1 MNALQ
6 NTGAINDFRALATV
20 KFKSE
25 GAKMKR
31 CYIQAHNRR
40 IQQLAWRL
48 LFPLLGMASLFWFLV
63 RVIPKPSRA
72 TYPCMKVAFPLA
84 SGFVTW
90 LIGLVGS
97 IGAFKLARQ
106 HFQRAQYW
114 AMGIFMLAGVG
125 AGYLAMIQMSQTAK
139 SDIRYNYNYPANQPI
154 GKAQGIFPGRVAWA
168 WNPEATNENQ
178 TGTDDGKIAVSE
190 NDDYYFLIKN
200 NNQAVIDSMMDD
212 VVRNLTGQPTVAN
225 AWQALFK
232 FHNRKKLDR
241 DSSYTPGEKIFIKI
255 NATSILQGDGGQPW
269 HTWEPT
275 QLTKYKPT
283 WWAHPDVV
291 ETTPQVVLAVLRQ
304 LVNHAGVQQQDIYI
318 GDPMKNVYKH
328 LFDYWKT
335 EFPNVNVL
343 GNDIEYHGLNLA
355 ALGRVPVVKT
365 ASDLLFYSDKGQV
378 MNEAVSDKL
387 YTIHEQA
394 SYLINIASLKA
405 HACAGITLCAKNHF
419 GSQARAGA
427 RHLHKGLV
435 GEENDQP
442 YRTEYGMY
450 RVQVDLMGHRLLG
463 GNTVLFV
470 VDGLYSAI
478 EGWSDAYPIKWQMA
492 PFNNDF
498 TNSILA
504 SLDPVA
510 LESVCFDLLRT
521 EYHGPKVE
529 FNRPN
534 MAGVD
539 DYLRQAAD
547 STNWPTGLVY
557 DPENDGTPISSLGVY
572 EHWNNPID
580 MQYSRNLG
588 TGEGIEL
595 VKLFLRPTAVQTPD
609 GSHAVTNFRLKP
621 NYPNPFNA
629 STLIAYEL
637 DVAAHVTLSVF
648 NIRGERVISL
658 ADEYQ
663 TAGTYSLIWQGTHSN
678 GSPAPSGVYICQL
691 NLATASG
698 NFSESRKMVLQK

>member
-1 MNALQ
+1 M
-6 NTGAINDFRALATV
+6 
-20 KFKSE
+20 KFFHSHPISSQL
-25 GAKMKR
+25 KR
-31 CYIQAHNRR
+31 FVERLFFPILGLMS
-40 IQQLAWRL
+40 LAW
-48 LFPLLGMASLFWFLV
+48 FLI

-72 TYPCMKVAFPLA
+72 AYPCMKVAFPIA
-84 SGFVTW
+84 SASITW
-90 LIGLVGS
+90 LIGL
-97 IGAFKLARQ
+97 LASVSALKMA
-106 HFQRAQYW
+106 HQRFRNAQYW
-114 AMGIFMLAGVG
+114 AMAIFIVAGLA
-125 AGYLAMIQMSQTAK
+125 AGFFVVTRMSQPAQ
-139 SDIRYNYNYPANQPI
+139 SSIAYNYNYPANQPM

-178 TGTDDGKIAVSE
+178 TGRDDGRIEVSE

-200 NNQAVIDSMMDD
+200 NNQAVIDSMMDA
-212 VVRNLTGQPTVAN
+212 VVMNLTGQSTVAD
-225 AWQALFK
+225 AWHALFK
-232 FHNRKKLDR
+232 FHNQKKSGR
-241 DSSYTPGEKIFIKI
+241 DSSYVSGEKIFIKI

-291 ETTPQVVLAVLRQ
+291 ETTPQVVLSVLRQ
-304 LVNHAGVQQQDIYI
+304 LVNHAGVRQEDIYI

-328 LFDYWKT
+328 LFDYWKA

-365 ASDLLFYSDKGQV
+365 ASDLLFYSDKGKV

-387 YTIHEQA
+387 YTIHEEA
-394 SYLINIASLKA
+394 AYLINIASLKA

-419 GSQARAGA
+419 GSQARESAG
-427 RHLHKGLV
+427 HLHKGLV
-435 GEENDQP
+435 GEENDRP
-442 YRTEYGMY
+442 YRTNYGMY
-450 RVQVDLMGHRLLG
+450 RVQVDMMGHRLLG

-470 VDGLYSAI
+470 VDGLYSAT
-478 EGWSDAYPIKWQMA
+478 EGWSDAYPIKWKMA

-521 EYHGPKVE
+521 EYHGPQVE

-547 STNWPTGLVY
+547 STNWPEGIVY

-572 EHWNNPID
+572 EHWNNAMD

-588 TGEGIEL
+588 AGEGIEL
-595 VKLFLRPTAVQTPD
+595 VKLFPKTTAVEKPD
-609 GSHAVTNFRLKP
+609 PNLAVTDFHLKP
-621 NYPNPFNA
+621 NYPNPFNL
-629 STLIAYEL
+629 STTISYEL
-637 DVAAHVTLSVF
+637 GASGRVKLSIH
-648 NIRGERVISL
+648 NLRGERVILLVDAEQAVGAYSFVWN
-658 ADEYQ
+658 
-663 TAGTYSLIWQGTHSN
+663 GTNSSGATL
-678 GSPAPSGVYICQL
+678 PSGVYVIKLEIKSTKGHFIQ
-691 NLATASG
+691 SM
-698 NFSESRKMVLQK
+698 KMVLQK

>member
-1 MNALQ
+1 MKISHIQ
-6 NTGAINDFRALATV
+6 SRIPKINRTAA
-20 KFKSE
+20 
-25 GAKMKR
+25 
-31 CYIQAHNRR
+31 
-40 IQQLAWRL
+40 RL
-48 LFPLLGMASLFWFLV
+48 FFPLLGLASLLWFLV

-72 TYPCMKVAFPLA
+72 AYPCMKVAFPIA

-90 LIGLVGS
+90 LIGLFGS
-97 IGAFKLARQ
+97 VGAFQLARR
-106 HFQRAQYW
+106 HFQRAHYW
-114 AMGIFMLAGVG
+114 ATGIFMVAGIS
-125 AGYLAMIQMSQTAK
+125 AGYFTMIQMSQPAK
-139 SDIRYNYNYPANQPI
+139 STIVYNYQHPANEPM
-154 GKAQGIFPGRVAWA
+154 GRARGIFPGRVAWA
-168 WNPEATNENQ
+168 WNPDATNENQ
-178 TGTDDGKIAVSE
+178 TGKDDGKIPVSE

-212 VVRNLTGQPTVAN
+212 VVLNLTGTTSVAD
-225 AWQALFK
+225 AWQALFR
-232 FHNRKKLDR
+232 FHNRNKSGR
-241 DSSYTPGEKIFIKI
+241 DSSYTPGEIIFIKI
-255 NATSILQGDGGQPW
+255 NATSIIQGDGGQPW

-291 ETTPQVVLAVLRQ
+291 ETTPQVVLSVLRQ
-304 LVNHAGVQQQDIYI
+304 LIHQAGVRQQDIYI

-328 LFDYWKT
+328 LFDYWKA

-343 GNDIEYHGLNLA
+343 GNDIEYHGLDLA

-365 ASDLLFYSDKGQV
+365 ASDVLFYSDKGKV
-378 MNEAVSDKL
+378 MNQAVSDKL

-394 SYLINIASLKA
+394 AYLINIASLKA

-419 GSQARAGA
+419 GSQARADA
-427 RHLHKGLV
+427 SHLHKGLV
-435 GEENDQP
+435 GEENDRP
-442 YRTEYGMY
+442 YRTDYGLY

-478 EGWSDAYPIKWQMA
+478 EGWSDAYPRKWQMA

-498 TNSILA
+498 ANSIFA

-521 EYHGPKVE
+521 EYHGPQVE

-547 STNWPTGLVY
+547 SSNWPGGIVY
-557 DPENDGTPISSLGVY
+557 DPENDGIPISSLGVY
-572 EHWNNPID
+572 EHWNNPTD

-588 TGEGIEL
+588 TGNGIEL
-595 VKLFLRPTAVQTPD
+595 VKLFPRTTAVHAPD
-609 GSHAVTNFRLKP
+609 RSNSPSGFQVKP
-621 NYPNPFNA
+621 NYPNPFNV
-629 STLIAYEL
+629 STQIAYEL
-637 DVAAHVTLSVF
+637 GAAAKVKLSIY
-648 NIRGERVISL
+648 NIRGELVASL
-658 ADEYQ
+658 VDDFQPSGRYALNWHGTDAD
-663 TAGTYSLIWQGTHSN
+663 GRLV
-678 GSPAPSGVYICQL
+678 PSGVYIYKL
-691 NLATASG
+691 EATSSRG
-698 NFSESRKMVLQK
+698 NFIASKKMVLQK

>member
-1 MNALQ
+1 MKILVSQAGC
-6 NTGAINDFRALATV
+6 T
-20 KFKSE
+20 KFKRLT
-25 GAKMKR
+25 G
-31 CYIQAHNRR
+31 R
-40 IQQLAWRL
+40 IV
-48 LFPLLGMASLFWFLV
+48 FPILGLASLIWFLV

-72 TYPCMKVAFPLA
+72 AYPCMKVAFPIA

-90 LIGLVGS
+90 LMGLMASVS
-97 IGAFKLARQ
+97 AFKLAKQR
-106 HFQRAQYW
+106 FQQAHYW
-114 AMGIFMLAGVG
+114 AMGLFIVTGAIAGFFT
-125 AGYLAMIQMSQTAK
+125 LTQMSQRAA
-139 SDIRYNYNYPANQPI
+139 SSIAYNYYFPANQPI
-154 GKAQGIFPGRVAWA
+154 GQAKGIFPGRVAWA
-168 WNPEATNENQ
+168 WNPDATNENQ
-178 TGTDDGKIAVSE
+178 TGKDDGRIAVSE

-200 NNQAVIDSMMDD
+200 NNQAVIDSMMDA
-212 VVRNLTGQPTVAN
+212 VVLNLTGETTVSD
-225 AWQALFK
+225 AWRALFR
-232 FHNRKKLDR
+232 FHNRNKSGK
-241 DSSYTPGEKIFIKI
+241 DSSYAPGEKIFIKI

-291 ETTPQVVLAVLRQ
+291 ETTPQIVLSVLRQ
-304 LVNHAGVQQQDIYI
+304 LVNHAGVRQQDIYI

-328 LFDYWKT
+328 LFDYWKA
-335 EFPNVNVL
+335 EFPDVNVL

-365 ASDLLFYSDKGQV
+365 ASDLLFYSDKGKV
-378 MNEAVSDKL
+378 MNEALSDKL

-394 SYLINIASLKA
+394 AYLINIASLKA

-419 GSQARAGA
+419 GSQARADA
-427 RHLHKGLV
+427 SHLHKGLL
-435 GEENDQP
+435 GEENDRP
-442 YRTEYGMY
+442 YRTDYGLY

-478 EGWSDAYPIKWQMA
+478 EGWSDAYPIKWKMA

-498 TNSILA
+498 TNSIFA

-510 LESVCFDLLRT
+510 LESVCFDFLRT
-521 EYHGPKVE
+521 EYHGPQVE

-547 STNWPTGLVY
+547 STNWPAGIVY

-595 VKLFLRPTAVQTPD
+595 VKLFPRTTAVEQPNSGD
-609 GSHAVTNFRLKP
+609 LVTGFQLKP

-629 STLIAYEL
+629 STTIAYHL
-637 DVAAHVTLSVF
+637 AAAARVKLSIY
-648 NIRGERVISL
+648 NLRGERVISL
-658 ADEYQ
+658 VDEYQ
-663 TAGTYSLIWQGTHSN
+663 NAGNYSLIWHGVNFS
-678 GSPAPSGVYICQL
+678 GAAVASGVYVSKL
-691 NLATASG
+691 EVNSASG
-698 NFSESRKMVLQK
+698 NFVQARRMVLQK

>member
-1 MNALQ
+1 
-6 NTGAINDFRALATV
+6 
-20 KFKSE
+20 
-25 GAKMKR
+25 MKR
-31 CYIQAHNRR
+31 CHIPVHDRR
-40 IQQLAWRL
+40 IKQLVWRL
-48 LFPLLGMASLFWFLV
+48 WFPLLGMASLFWFLV
-63 RVIPKPSRA
+63 RVLPKPSRA

-90 LIGLVGS
+90 LIGLGGS

-114 AMGIFMLAGVG
+114 AMGIFMVAGVG

-154 GKAQGIFPGRVAWA
+154 GKARGIFPGRVAWA
-168 WNPEATNENQ
+168 WNPAATNENQ
-178 TGTDDGKIAVSE
+178 TGKDDGKIGVSE
-190 NDDYYFLIKN
+190 TDDYYFLIKN

-212 VVRNLTGQPTVAN
+212 VVRNLTGQPTVAA
-225 AWQALFK
+225 AWQVLFK
-232 FHNRKKLDR
+232 FHNQQTLGH

-283 WWAHPDVV
+283 WMPRPDIV
-291 ETTPQVVLAVLRQ
+291 ETTPQTVLSMLRQ
-304 LVNHAGVQQQDIYI
+304 LVNQVGVRQQDIYI

-328 LFDYWKT
+328 LFDYWKA

-365 ASDLLFYSDKGQV
+365 SSDVLFYSDKGAV
-378 MNEAVSDKL
+378 MDQAVSDKL

-419 GSQARAGA
+419 GSQARSDAS
-427 RHLHKGLV
+427 HLHKGLV
-435 GEENDQP
+435 GEENDRP
-442 YRTEYGMY
+442 YRTDYGLY

-478 EGWSDAYPIKWQMA
+478 EGWSDAYPIKWHMA

-498 TNSILA
+498 TNSIIA

-521 EYHGPKVE
+521 EYHGPQVE

-547 STNWPTGLVY
+547 SSNWPTGVVY

-572 EHWNNPID
+572 EHWNNPIN

-588 TGEGIEL
+588 IGEGIEL
-595 VKLFLRPTAVQTPD
+595 VKLFPRPTSVPNPNASNA
-609 GSHAVTNFRLKP
+609 GTNFRLKP

-637 DVAAHVTLSVF
+637 EVAAHVTLAVF
-648 NIRGERVISL
+648 NIRGERVALLVDDYQPSGRYARSWNGND
-658 ADEYQ
+658 AD
-663 TAGTYSLIWQGTHSN
+663 GKLV
-678 GSPAPSGVYICQL
+678 PSGVYVYKL
-691 NLATASG
+691 EANSSRG
-698 NFSESRKMVLQK
+698 NFIASKKMVLQK